1 MDYGE
6 LDAVITD
13 LGEAITLAGTL
24 SGQLTDAIILTD
36 VGTISTLQTK
46 IDDLKV
52 LLETAKTAAEGAKG
66 TMQGIETEVKG

>member
-24 SGQLTDAIILTD
+24 SGQLTDAILQTS
-36 VGTISTLQTK
+36 VGSISTLQTK
-46 IDDLKV
+46 IDDLKA
-52 LLETAKTAAEGAKG
+52 LLEAAKTAAEGIKG